1 MRDTSWK
8 IYQLV
13 IARLGSKGKLKPHVT
28 AKGENLQCIHNIALT
43 NYNLTLDERS
53 ISWSTWQNSMSVYGY
68 IAEKGLLKGKTE
80 QQLPIRNPIL
90 ALEGTDLPYAA
101 KTGSISLKLTQDK
114 TQCFLP
120 PLSGNS
126 SDAVLCRTVEQCQH
140 QPEIQVNSR
149 QFRSCSSE
157 GSSGM

>member
-8 IYQLV
+8 IYQL
-13 IARLGSKGKLKPHVT
+13 IASDSKTRKQRETKAT
-28 AKGENLQCIHNIALT
+28 C
-43 NYNLTLDERS
+43 
-53 ISWSTWQNSMSVYGY
+53 NSKRRKTTTSLLMWEIFNGAQFCMSVYGY

-90 ALEGTDLPYAA
+90 ALEGTELPYAA
-101 KTGSISLKLTQDK
+101 KTGNISLKLTQDK

-126 SDAVLCRTVEQCQH
+126 FNPAPCRTVEQCQH
-140 QPEIQVNSR
+140 QPGIQVNSW
-149 QFRSCSSE
+149 QFKSCSPE